1 MEQRDAAEEF
11 SQLSKYLS
19 LVLGLVPPVPKVV
32 CELRESRKSDSSVS
46 DILRP
51 DK

>member
-1 MEQRDAAEEF
+1 M
-11 SQLSKYLS
+11 SSLNYLS
-19 LVLGLVPPVPKVV
+19 HVLGLVLPVPKVV
-32 CELRESRKSDSSVS
+32 CELRESRENDSSVS